1 MTDEQ
6 KQQTRDRIGLRI
18 MSLRK
23 MAGLTQEQLSERAGL
38 QRSHIAKIERGK
50 YAVTFETVQ
59 AIAEALGMTCD
70 IIDSK
75 LADLAPLKRLT
86 PEPMRGWLGTE
97 LNKKATDVLTLKDT
111 IEPDP
116 KADIKAKRIEDC
128 NLSVRTRGI
137 CKANG
142 IDTLGD
148 LCKLHKTD
156 WLKFRNGGKKSLIEL
171 DDLLHNNGLDWAEW
185 Q

>member
-50 YAVTFETVQ
+50 YAVTFETIQ

-70 IIDSK
+70 IVDTRLS
-75 LADLAPLKRLT
+75 DLAPLKRLT
-86 PEPMRGWLGTE
+86 SRPSASGI
-97 LNKKATDVLTLKDT
+97 AT
-111 IEPDP
+111 
-116 KADIKAKRIEDC
+116 
-128 NLSVRTRGI
+128 
-137 CKANG
+137 
-142 IDTLGD
+142 
-148 LCKLHKTD
+148 
-156 WLKFRNGGKKSLIEL
+156 
-171 DDLLHNNGLDWAEW
+171 
-185 Q
+185 